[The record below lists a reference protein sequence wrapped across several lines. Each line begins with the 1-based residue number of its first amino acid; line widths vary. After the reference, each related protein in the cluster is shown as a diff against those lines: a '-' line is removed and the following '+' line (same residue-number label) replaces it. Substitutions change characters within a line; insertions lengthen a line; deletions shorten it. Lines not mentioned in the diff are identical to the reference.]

1 MAPVPV
7 LMIILGTPASG
18 KTTLARRLA
27 ADLKLSCFCKDDVK
41 EALFESLGAGSRDW
55 SRRLSAAS
63 FAVLTELARASS
75 SAGMSCI
82 VEGNWRGA
90 HAAELSRLA
99 ERGARTAQV
108 WCRAEPLE
116 IVRRFTQRRR
126 HPGHLDQLL
135 RDEVEMLSQA
145 PPSFLELPGPRW
157 VYASDDPG
165 AYPGLVRGLQSWGL

>member
-18 KTTLARRLA
+18 KTTLARQLA
-27 ADLKLSCFCKDDVK
+27 ADLKVSCFCKDDVK

-55 SRRLSAAS
+55 SRRLSDAS

-75 SAGMSCI
+75 RAGVSCI

-90 HAAELSRLA
+90 HAAELSSLA
-99 ERGARTAQV
+99 TPSARTAQV
-108 WCRAEPLE
+108 WCRAEPVE

-126 HPGHLDQLL
+126 HPGHLDELL
-135 RDEVEMLSQA
+135 RDEVEMLSQE

-165 AYPGLVRGLQSWGL
+165 AYPGLLRGLQSWGL

>member
-1 MAPVPV
+1 MVQVPV

-18 KTTLARRLA
+18 KTTLARQLA

-63 FAVLTELARASS
+63 FAVLTELARVSS
-75 SAGMSCI
+75 SAGVSCI
-82 VEGNWRGA
+82 VEGNWRTV

-99 ERGARTAQV
+99 SSTRTAQV

-126 HPGHLDQLL
+126 HPGHLDDLL

-165 AYPGLVRGLQSWGL
+165 AYRGLLRGLQSWGL